1 MNKKSSPFRAVQSK
15 LRACRRTLCFQERFN
30 ANGAQLLKPGSE
42 NKPKWNIPQ
51 VFLILLFCGVLL
63 CFGPCGTSLDLSLG
77 DAAFCQ
83 NMASSLHQSGSQLW
97 VLCLEALSVS
107 ACNWQH
113 LWLRYTDDQEWQIW
127 QGMGWIDRQYQ
138 LTACALNSE
147 LVYARFKWFSTQIV
161 KTCDSYS
168 QISNTLPGCWYWW
181 KHQRHCWWHLTF
193 RWTQG
198 KKHPKLH
205 LTALLHMYPDI
216 ISRLTS

>member
-1 MNKKSSPFRAVQSK
+1 MNKTSSPFRAVQSK

-127 QGMGWIDRQYQ
+127 QGMGWIDRPYQ

-147 LVYARFKWFSTQIV
+147 LVYARLDMRFLQSDLKYTAWLLVLV
-161 KTCDSYS
+161 KASA
-168 QISNTLPGCWYWW
+168 
-181 KHQRHCWWHLTF
+181 
-193 RWTQG
+193 
-198 KKHPKLH
+198 
-205 LTALLHMYPDI
+205 ALLVAPH
-216 ISRLTS
+216 ISMDTREKTPQTTSYCPTSYVSRYHL